1 MENERIEKIAI
12 SYLGVAN
19 SLAKELTVSTIC
31 EILEIDKSEYDYL
44 VHYPAVVARLQ
55 VRFAKELIY
64 EIEGEF

>member
-1 MENERIEKIAI
+1 MENERIEKIAM
-12 SYLGVAN
+12 SYLSVSE
-19 SLAKELTVSTIC
+19 SLARQLSVSTIC
-31 EILEIDKSEYDYL
+31 EILEIDKSEYNYL